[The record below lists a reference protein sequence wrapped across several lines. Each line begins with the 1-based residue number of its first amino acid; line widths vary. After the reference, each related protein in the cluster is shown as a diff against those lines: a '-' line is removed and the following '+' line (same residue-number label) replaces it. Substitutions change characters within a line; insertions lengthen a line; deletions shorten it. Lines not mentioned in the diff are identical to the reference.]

1 MSDTRPLIWIIA
13 LLLLLNVFGT
23 GLILQELREL
33 DEDIVTASVIDNSE
47 QPNTGSQPI
56 ANIELIAEAPV
67 QAIIETEMEAE
78 TPAQAATEA
87 KTEIGVV
94 AEPEPVETTTEP
106 VSTEI
111 IVARV
116 NGTDI
121 GEALLYSYLNQLA
134 SPEQL
139 AQWDRLQ
146 DVPKNILI
154 QGINNAA
161 LDNLL
166 VQLAIESELDRNQ
179 FIQANIE
186 QNRRYVLKTAYLDML
201 APGLVNERDIVT
213 QYATLLA
220 SLQGKQE
227 YHARHILLANENE
240 ATIIDKA
247 LEEKK
252 KSFEELAKL
261 FSLDEGT
268 SHRGGDLGYVLEGQL
283 NPEFETVAKKLEI
296 GQTSKPFKTDMG
308 WHIAVVEDR
317 REARPMSLEA
327 ATPVIRRKLEQ
338 QAIQRHLSELLGSAE
353 IEVLLSPGLAE

>member
-13 LLLLLNVFGT
+13 LLLLLNVLGT
-23 GLILQELREL
+23 GLILQELKEQEENTAPTPIIAPPVKTESVDQPEADTEL
-33 DEDIVTASVIDNSE
+33 T
-47 QPNTGSQPI
+47 T
-56 ANIELIAEAPV
+56 EAPV
-67 QAIIETEMEAE
+67 QVV
-78 TPAQAATEA
+78 TEA

-94 AEPEPVETTTEP
+94 AEPEPVETPTEP

-116 NGTDI
+116 NDTDI

-166 VQLAIESELDRNQ
+166 VQLAIESDLDQNR

-186 QNRRYVLKTAYLDML
+186 QNRRYVLKAAYLDML

-227 YHARHILLANENE
+227 YHVRHILLANEKE
-240 ATIIDKA
+240 ATIVDKA
-247 LEEKK
+247 LEEEK
-252 KSFEELAKL
+252 KSFDELAKL
-261 FSLDEGT
+261 FSLDEAT
-268 SHRGGDLGYVLEGQL
+268 SHRGGDLGYVLDGQL
-283 NPEFETVAKKLEI
+283 NPEFETVVAKLEI
-296 GQTSKPFKTDMG
+296 GQRSKPFKTGMG
-308 WHIAVVEDR
+308 WHIAMVEDR
-317 REARPMSLEA
+317 REAKPMSLEA

-338 QAIQRHLSELLGSAE
+338 QAIQRHLTELLGSAD
-353 IEVLLSPGLAE
+353 IEMLIEPGEVE

>member
-23 GLILQELREL
+23 GLILQELREQ
-33 DEDIVTASVIDNSE
+33 DEDIVTASVLDTSD
-47 QPNTGSQPI
+47 QTNTGSQPK
-56 ANIELIAEAPV
+56 ASIEVIAEAPV
-67 QAIIETEMEAE
+67 QAIIETETEAE
-78 TPAQAATEA
+78 TQVQTQA
-87 KTEIGVV
+87 KPVIGVV
-94 AEPEPVETTTEP
+94 EEPEPVKMLTEP
-106 VSTEI
+106 VPTEV

-139 AQWDRLQ
+139 AQWNTLE
-146 DVPKNILI
+146 DVPQNILA

-201 APGLVNERDIVT
+201 APGLVNDLDIKT
-213 QYATLLA
+213 QYDRLVA

-227 YHARHILLANENE
+227 YHARHILLVNEHE
-240 ATIIDKA
+240 AGIIDKA

-252 KSFEELAKL
+252 KSFEELARL
-261 FSLDEGT
+261 FSLDEAT
-268 SHRGGDLGYVLEGQL
+268 SHRGGDLGYILIGQL
-283 NPEFETVAKKLEI
+283 DPEFENAVEKLEI
-296 GQTSKPFKTDMG
+296 GQASKPFKTDMG

-317 REARPMSLEA
+317 REAVPMSLEA

-338 QAIQRHLSELLGSAE
+338 QAIQRHLSDLLGSAD
-353 IEVLLSPGLAE
+353 IEVLVSPAQAE

>member
-1 MSDTRPLIWIIA
+1 MSDTRPLTWIIA
-13 LLLLLNVFGT
+13 LLLLLNVLGT
-23 GLILQELREL
+23 GLILQELREQ
-33 DEDIVTASVIDNSE
+33 DEDIATASVIETSE
-47 QPNTGSQPI
+47 QTNTGNQPK

-67 QAIIETEMEAE
+67 QADTGIVQEVVEP
-78 TPAQAATEA
+78 PAFEDSP
-87 KTEIGVV
+87 ID
-94 AEPEPVETTTEP
+94 PVP
-106 VSTEI
+106 TEI

-139 AQWDRLQ
+139 AQWDRLE
-146 DVPKNILI
+146 DVPQNMLT

-166 VQLAIESELDRNQ
+166 VQLAIESDLDRNP

-227 YHARHILLANENE
+227 YHARHILLANEKE
-240 ATIIDKA
+240 AKIVDKA

-252 KSFEELAKL
+252 KSFDELAKL
-261 FSLDEGT
+261 FSLDEAT
-268 SHRGGDLGYVLEGQL
+268 SHRGGDLGYVLDGQL
-283 NPEFETVAKKLEI
+283 NPEFETAVAKLEI
-296 GQTSKPFKTDMG
+296 GQRSKPFKTGMG
-308 WHIAVVEDR
+308 WHIAMVEDR
-317 REARPMSLEA
+317 REAKPMSLEA

-338 QAIQRHLSELLGSAE
+338 QAIQRHLSELLGSAD
-353 IEVLLSPGLAE
+353 IEMLVGSGQAE

>member
-23 GLILQELREL
+23 GLILQELREQ
-33 DEDIVTASVIDNSE
+33 DEDIVTASVIDTSE
-47 QPNTGSQPI
+47 QSNTTSQPE
-56 ANIELIAEAPV
+56 ASIELIAEAPV
-67 QAIIETEMEAE
+67 QAITETEMEAE
-78 TPAQAATEA
+78 TPVQAQAQ
-87 KTEIGVV
+87 TEIEV
-94 AEPEPVETTTEP
+94 VETPISEEAPTDP

-116 NGTDI
+116 NGIDI
-121 GEALLYSYLNQLA
+121 GEALLFSYLNQLA

-139 AQWDRLQ
+139 AQWDSLQ

-166 VQLAIESELDRNQ
+166 VQLAIESDLDQNR

-201 APGLVNERDIVT
+201 APGLVNDGDIAT

-240 ATIIDKA
+240 AKIVDKA
-247 LEEKK
+247 LEENKK
-252 KSFEELAKL
+252 TFDELAKL
-261 FSLDEGT
+261 FSLDEAT

-283 NPEFETVAKKLEI
+283 NPEFESAIANLAI
-296 GQTSKPFKTDMG
+296 GQRSKPFKTDMG
-308 WHIAVVEDR
+308 WHIAMVENR
-317 REARPMSLEA
+317 REAKPMSLEV

-338 QAIQRHLSELLGSAE
+338 QAIQRHLSELLGSAD
-353 IEVLLSPGLAE
+353 IKILVSPGQAE

>member
-23 GLILQELREL
+23 GLILQELREQ
-33 DEDIVTASVIDNSE
+33 DEDIVTTAVFDTAE
-47 QPNTGSQPI
+47 QTNTGSQPK
-56 ANIELIAEAPV
+56 ANIELIAEVPV
-67 QAIIETEMEAE
+67 QAIIETETEAE
-78 TPAQAATEA
+78 TPVQAQAQIEIEVVGPPMPEEA
-87 KTEIGVV
+87 PN
-94 AEPEPVETTTEP
+94 EPI
-106 VSTEI
+106 STEI

-139 AQWDRLQ
+139 AQWNTLE
-146 DVPKNILI
+146 DVPQNILT

-166 VQLAIESELDRNQ
+166 VQLSIESDLDQNP

-201 APGLVNERDIVT
+201 APGLVDERDIVT

-338 QAIQRHLSELLGSAE
+338 QAIQRHLTELLGSAD
-353 IEVLLSPGLAE
+353 IEMLIEPGEVE

>member
-23 GLILQELREL
+23 GLILQELREQ
-33 DEDIVTASVIDNSE
+33 DEDREIASVIDTSE
-47 QPNTGSQPI
+47 QTDLVSQPKST
-56 ANIELIAEAPV
+56 IELIAEAPV

-78 TPAQAATEA
+78 TPVQAQDGTEMEVMETSMSEAAPTDPVPTE
-87 KTEIGVV
+87 T
-94 AEPEPVETTTEP
+94 
-106 VSTEI
+106 

-121 GEALLYSYLNQLA
+121 GEALLFSYLNQLA

-139 AQWDRLQ
+139 AQWDNLQ
-146 DVPKNILI
+146 DVPKNILV

-166 VQLAIESELDRNQ
+166 VQLAIESELDRNP

-201 APGLVNERDIVT
+201 SPELVSDEEITTRYTALV
-213 QYATLLA
+213 A

-227 YHARHILLANENE
+227 YRARHILLANEHE
-240 ATIIDKA
+240 AEIIAKA
-247 LEEKK
+247 LEEEK
-252 KSFEELAKL
+252 KSFDELAKL
-261 FSLDEGT
+261 FSLDEAT
-268 SHRGGDLGYVLEGQL
+268 SHRGGDLGYVLDGQL
-283 NPEFETVAKKLEI
+283 NPEFETAVAKLAI
-296 GQTSKPFKTDMG
+296 GQRSKPFKSGMG
-308 WHIAVVEDR
+308 WHIAMVEDR
-317 REARPMSLEA
+317 REAVPMSLEA

-338 QAIQRHLSELLGSAE
+338 QAIQRHLTELLGSAD
-353 IEVLLSPGLAE
+353 IEVLVGPGQAE